1 MEKYDTIHQNID
13 VSLLIYYST
22 CMFCSLENT
31 RYIFIFALFVAC
43 FLVLAAERG
52 GRARVGL
59 RVGTRHMTCRS
70 AVTMTTKLHSE
81 VLSN

>member
-43 FLVLAAERG
+43 FLEHKRAGCGE
-52 GRARVGL
+52 GREG
-59 RVGTRHMTCRS
+59 
-70 AVTMTTKLHSE
+70 
-81 VLSN
+81 